1 MKKRFIL
8 LILSVLFVSSCDDFF
23 YPDLIDGSY
32 IYGISDC
39 DCKSIDTVEVVEV
52 IENDYTKAYTKASP
66 SVGVVYVS
74 YEESK
79 YQIITGTIYKE
90 AEDGYYMITSVVD
103 NEKAPKMRL
112 Y

>member
-52 IENDYTKAYTKASP
+52 IENDYTKAYTKPHHLSELSMLAMKK
-66 SVGVVYVS
+66 VS
-74 YEESK
+74 IK
-79 YQIITGTIYKE
+79 
-90 AEDGYYMITSVVD
+90 
-103 NEKAPKMRL
+103 L
-112 Y
+112 